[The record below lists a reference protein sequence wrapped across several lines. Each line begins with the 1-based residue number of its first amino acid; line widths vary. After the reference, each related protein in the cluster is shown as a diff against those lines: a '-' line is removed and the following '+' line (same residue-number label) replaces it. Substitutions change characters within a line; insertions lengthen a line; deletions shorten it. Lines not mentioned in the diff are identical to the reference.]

1 MGVHSYTFYDVI
13 CRNAKIHSDKTAIIF
28 SSRSLS
34 YLAYKEKC
42 DQLAAGLL
50 RDGIL
55 KGDRLAVI
63 DQNSDNFLLLY
74 GAAAKIGA
82 IIVAV
87 NWRVQQEEA
96 DHIFRDSQPKL
107 VLVGSDYQ
115 KLVTAAAGNLS
126 SMKNCYVLGRNIQK
140 GFLPFDELFISPA
153 ADQSIDIDAHDGFVM
168 MYTAAVDG
176 QPRGALLSQANI
188 LAVNL
193 EMIDQYKLG
202 SDDCNICFLPL
213 FHIGGLVMCSAVMQ
227 SGGRNVITERFDA
240 DEALQLIGKEK
251 VTVFF
256 TFAPILKM
264 IADKYEENGGD
275 LSSVTKVAGIESP
288 QNIAR
293 FCGMAKNAKFY
304 AAYGQT
310 EAMAI
315 AGGLMDERPGS
326 VGRPSNLARIA
337 LFNDYDEEVPVGTAG
352 EICVRSPAVFCG
364 YWQLEEVTAY
374 TFRNGWHHTGDIGR
388 FDEDGFLWYV
398 KRGAQKDLIK
408 PGGENV
414 YPAEVEK
421 AILAHDSVAGV
432 SVIGVSDAEWGEAVK
447 PVIVL
452 KPGVKAFTL
461 KELTEFMADRIAR
474 YKKPKYLVF
483 ADSLPRTPDGEID
496 REKVKASYGQPAS

>member
-1 MGVHSYTFYDVI
+1 MAVHNYTFYDVI
-13 CRNAKIHSDKTAIIF
+13 CRNAKIYSHREAIIF
-28 SSRSLS
+28 NGRRLS
-34 YLAYKEKC
+34 YLDYKEKC

-55 KGDRLAVI
+55 KGDRIAVI
-63 DQNSDNFLLLY
+63 DQNSEKFLLLY

-82 IIVAV
+82 IVVSV
-87 NWRVQQEEA
+87 NWRIQQTEA

-107 VLVGSDYQ
+107 VFVGSDYQ
-115 KLVTAAAGNLS
+115 KMVTQAAGNIS
-126 SMKNCYVLGRNIQK
+126 SMKKCYVLGQNIQQ
-140 GFLPFDELFISPA
+140 GFFPFDELLISNA
-153 ADQSIDIDAHDGFVM
+153 ADKDMDIDAHDGFVM

-227 SGGRNVITERFDA
+227 SGGRNVIAERFDA
-240 DEALQLIGKEK
+240 DEALHLIGKEK
-251 VTVFF
+251 ATVFF

-293 FCGMAKNAKFY
+293 FCSIAKNAKFY

-315 AGGLMDERPGS
+315 AGGPMDERPGS
-326 VGRPSNLARIA
+326 VGRPANLAKIA
-337 LFNDYDEEVPVGTAG
+337 LFNDYDEQVPVGTAG

-364 YWQLEEVTAY
+364 YWQLEKVTAY

-421 AILAHDSVAGV
+421 AILAHGAVAEV
-432 SVIGVSDAEWGEAVK
+432 SVIGVHDDEWGEAVK
-447 PVIVL
+447 AVIVL
-452 KPGVKAFTL
+452 QPGEKEFTL
-461 KELTEFMADRIAR
+461 KELTELMADRIAR

-483 ADSLPRTPDGEID
+483 VNSLPKTPDGEID
-496 REKVKASYGQPAS
+496 RQKVKASYGQPAN